1 MTVSLQCPI
10 CRQPLSQYLT
20 SKDLHCSNKH
30 QFPFTQVH
38 EERGYWVF
46 GKGKKQQVLSRAQM
60 RSRLFLLSG
69 GLQAPLID
77 AMTVQLIPLLSG
89 QSTLSWLDYESA
101 EGFYLRA
108 LAESLAQQQAELTL
122 ERYGFAEADN
132 ALFAAAKAGSDEV
145 YAQCSSKG
153 LPYVDNSFDLLTVI
167 DKPLKGKEAVRVLKE
182 GGLALI
188 VIPAS
193 RHLWQLRT
201 QVFADL
207 AEKEVS
213 INLPKELELVVST
226 RIQWNADVDGEQ
238 ALTLL
243 DMTPYAWRAND
254 KLKSKIARE
263 SINGLEMDYLV
274 VLARKSRGE

>member
-1 MTVSLQCPI
+1 MTVSFQCPI
-10 CRQPLSQYLT
+10 CRQPLTQYLT

-46 GKGKKQQVLSRAQM
+46 GKAKKQQILSRTQM
-60 RSRLFLLSG
+60 RSRLFLLAG

-77 AMTVQLIPLLSG
+77 AMKDALLSHIG
-89 QSTLSWLDYESA
+89 GRPALTWLDYESG

-108 LAESLAQQQAELTL
+108 LAEALTL
-122 ERYGFAEADN
+122 VEPDLALARFGFAEADN
-132 ALFAAAKAGSDEV
+132 ALFAAAKAGTDET

-153 LPYVDNSFDLLTVI
+153 LPYADNSFELLTII
-167 DKPLKGKEAVRVLKE
+167 DKPLKGKEAIRVLQQD
-182 GGLALI
+182 GLALM

-193 RHLWQLRT
+193 RHLWQLRS
-201 QVFADL
+201 QLFDDL

-213 INLPKELELVVST
+213 INLPKELELISSSRV
-226 RIQWNADVDGEQ
+226 QWHADVDGEQ

-243 DMTPYAWRAND
+243 EMTPYAWRANE

-263 SINGLEMDYLV
+263 AISGLEMDYLV
-274 VLARKSRGE
+274 VIAKKR